1 MKTAIFSLLT
11 VYSAMAGLPEVRSE
25 PNPERRAKLALEN
38 ADAALTA
45 ARDAYA
51 KQDNSLTAASLKE
64 LEDSVE
70 LARQSLEE
78 TGKDPRRRPKAFK
91 YGESH
96 TRELIRRLDSLEN
109 VMDIDDRKLLEPAKN
124 KLREV
129 NEAWLLG
136 IMTGHKRGE
145 Q

>member
-1 MKTAIFSLLT
+1 MKTAIFSLLA

-45 ARDAYA
+45 ARDSYA

-96 TRELIRRLDSLEN
+96 TRELMRRMDSLEN
-109 VMDIDDRKLLEPAKN
+109 AMDIDDRKLLEPAKN

>member
-1 MKTAIFSLLT
+1 VKTAILSFVLVCGAL
-11 VYSAMAGLPEVRSE
+11 AGLPDIKSE

-51 KQDNSLTAASLKE
+51 KQDSALTATSLKE
-64 LEDSVE
+64 LEDSIE

-96 TRELIRRLDSLEN
+96 TRELMRRMDSLEN
-109 VMDIDDRKLLEPAKN
+109 AMDLDDRKLLDRART

-136 IMTGHKRGE
+136 IMTGHKKGD

>member
-11 VYSAMAGLPEVRSE
+11 VYSAMSGLPEMRSE

-51 KQDNSLTAASLKE
+51 KQDNSLTTASLKE

-96 TRELIRRLDSLEN
+96 TRELMRRMDSLEN
-109 VMDIDDRKLLEPAKN
+109 AMDIDDRKLLESAKN

>member
-1 MKTAIFSLLT
+1 MRHAALVAFFAFTAL
-11 VYSAMAGLPEVRSE
+11 AGVPELRTE

-38 ADAALTA
+38 ADLALTA

-51 KQDNSLTAASLKE
+51 RQETEVTIAQLKE

-91 YGESH
+91 QGESR
-96 TRELIRRLDSLEN
+96 TRELIRRMDSLEN
-109 VMDIDDRKLLEPAKN
+109 AMDADDRKLVESAKA
-124 KLREV
+124 KLHEV

-136 IMTGHKRGE
+136 IVSGRHKE
-145 Q
+145 

>member
-1 MKTAIFSLLT
+1 MRIAIFSLLA
-11 VYSAMAGLPEVRSE
+11 VYGAMAGLPDVRSE

-51 KQDNSLTAASLKE
+51 KRDNSLTAASLKE

-96 TRELIRRLDSLEN
+96 TRELMRRMASLEN
-109 VMDIDDRKLLEPAKN
+109 AMDFDDRKLLEAAKN

-136 IMTGHKRGE
+136 IMTGHKRSD

>member
-1 MKTAIFSLLT
+1 MKTAILSLLA

-51 KQDNSLTAASLKE
+51 KQDNSLTATSLKE

-96 TRELIRRLDSLEN
+96 TRELMRRMDSLEN
-109 VMDIDDRKLLEPAKN
+109 AMDIDDRKLLESAKN

>member
-1 MKTAIFSLLT
+1 VKTALLSLLLAF
-11 VYSAMAGLPEVRSE
+11 VAKAGLPEVKTE

-38 ADAALTA
+38 ADLALTA

-51 KQDNSLTAASLKE
+51 KQENAETTTHLKE
-64 LEDSVE
+64 LEDSIE
-70 LARQSLEE
+70 LARGSLEE

-91 YGESH
+91 YGESR
-96 TRELIRRLDSLEN
+96 TRELMRRMDSLEN
-109 VMDIDDRKLLEPAKN
+109 AMDLDDRKLLEGAKA

-136 IMTGHKRGE
+136 IMTGHKKELR
-145 Q
+145 

>member
-1 MKTAIFSLLT
+1 MKTAIFSLLA
-11 VYSAMAGLPEVRSE
+11 VYSAMAGLPEMRSE

-51 KQDNSLTAASLKE
+51 KQDNSLTTASLKE

-96 TRELIRRLDSLEN
+96 TRELMRRMDSLEN
-109 VMDIDDRKLLEPAKN
+109 AMDIDDRKLLESAKN